1 MPQNLAGRYFDL
13 WKIKRD
19 ALQSLA
25 LSQLLSK
32 VWKTSLVIIQHCS
45 KTIPSLKGIFLLI
58 QSRSFTYI
66 LNSSVSR
73 QWFATAI
80 NVSSTVFFPWEWS
93 RMILTSQDM
102 LEGNQIEKYRKYV
115 YPWFDL
121 CLRCGWCPKKHTW
134 AKRVSERWEVKSSS
148 SQSSGLSSRSMFARC
163 MQHASKHPK
172 KLKAK
177 MIAIMSNSNLI
188 ARQRNPGNPSWGT
201 GPLG

>member
-80 NVSSTVFFPWEWS
+80 NVSSTGFFPWEWS

-121 CLRCGWCPKKHTW
+121 CLRCGWCPKNIPGQSEFLNGEKS
-134 AKRVSERWEVKSSS
+134 RVPAANLQDYLHVPCLLDACNMP
-148 SQSSGLSSRSMFARC
+148 QSI
-163 MQHASKHPK
+163 PK
-172 KLKAK
+172 NLKPK
-177 MIAIMSNSNLI
+177 
-188 ARQRNPGNPSWGT
+188 W
-201 GPLG
+201 